1 MIRARLRRG
10 SRRSGLCGAAVIA
23 VVVAGLCVPAATTDL
38 RPAWRAMPWSSIV
51 LDAEGGILLVAC
63 ADDGQVRL
71 PVTLDTAGPWIAL
84 ATIAAEDGRFGRH
97 PGVDPLAVA
106 RALAQLVV
114 QRGVVSGASTI
125 AMQVAKMLDPA
136 PRTVAA
142 KVREALRALRLQHHA
157 GAPRLLEMYLSIA
170 PYGGNRCGA
179 EAAAWT
185 YFDRSLR
192 DLTLGE
198 AALLAG
204 LPQSPERLRP
214 DRFPEAAL
222 RRRARVLERM
232 QRLGMIDG
240 ATAAAASAEPV
251 RLASGHLPRR
261 HEVAA
266 AAVRRRSIGSR
277 EPVRSL
283 LLPDMQAMARA
294 EAMRIVRDLPEGT
307 HAAIVIMDWH
317 DGAFRALAT
326 SAGPDDETAGWLPLF
341 EAWRSPGSALKPFIA
356 ATAFEADRLSPQSLL
371 PDDPVAY
378 AGWRPANMDAAAAT
392 PRMRL
397 DAGCTPG
404 VMTVQAGDALVRSLN
419 RPWIAVL
426 RELGPAA
433 VIATME
439 SCGVRFEHG
448 RAADAGLALATGA
461 AEVRLIDL
469 VQAYAVFPR
478 DGESIGGRFQS
489 AEPVRVA
496 RTFTPR
502 TSRAIESILSRRVD
516 PDADARRRA
525 PPIKTGTS
533 AGHVDAWALG
543 WNDRVVVGAWVGR
556 PAGGGDP
563 ILTGARVAAPAVER
577 LLEDPRLG
585 GVAQT
590 AARADEPAAW
600 TPVRPLMLVQEA
612 AHATADTRA
621 ATVRILEPAP
631 GSVHLARSMPA
642 SVHGAAAVSTVHLPR
657 ARIPLRADRPVRW
670 FVDGAPV
677 SAPFDHVRLSPGTW
691 EILAIDAAGRTARVA
706 CTVRDASV
714 HFAADDMDA
723 TRPVR

>member
-1 MIRARLRRG
+1 MIRARRRRG
-10 SRRSGLCGAAVIA
+10 SRLSAPGCAATIVA
-23 VVVAGLCVPAATTDL
+23 VVAALSIPAATTDL
-38 RPAWRAMPWSSIV
+38 RPAWQAVPWSPIV
-51 LDAEGGILLVAC
+51 LDAEGGILSVAC

-71 PVTLDTAGPWIAL
+71 PVSLDAAGPWIAL

-97 PGVDPLAVA
+97 PGVDALAAA
-106 RALAQLVV
+106 RALAQLVM

-136 PRTVAA
+136 PRTVTA

-185 YFDRSLR
+185 YFGRSLC

-240 ATAAAASAEPV
+240 ATAAAAGAEPV

-283 LLPDMQAMARA
+283 LRPDMQAMARD
-294 EAMRIVRDLPEGT
+294 EAMRIVRDLPDGT

-326 SAGPDDETAGWLPLF
+326 SAGPDDGSAGWLPLF

-356 ATAFEADRLSPQSLL
+356 ATAFEADRLGPQSPL

-378 AGWRPANMDAAAAT
+378 AGWRPANMDDAASA
-392 PRMRL
+392 PRTRL
-397 DAGCTPG
+397 DAGHAPG
-404 VMTVQAGDALVRSLN
+404 GVSVPVDDALVRSLN

-439 SCGVRFEHG
+439 SCGVRFEAG
-448 RAADAGLALATGA
+448 RAAEAGLALATGA

-478 DGESIGGRFQS
+478 DGESIGGRFLS

-502 TSRAIESILSRRVD
+502 TCRAIESILSRRGD
-516 PDADARRRA
+516 HAAEARRSA

-585 GVAQT
+585 GVART
-590 AARADEPAAW
+590 AARADEPPAW
-600 TPVRPLMLVQEA
+600 TPGRPLMLVRDA
-612 AHATADTRA
+612 AHAASAARA
-621 ATVRILEPAP
+621 AAVRILEPAP
-631 GSVHLARSMPA
+631 DSVHLARSMPD
-642 SVHGAAAVSTVHLPR
+642 SVPGAAAVTTVPR
-657 ARIPLRADRPVRW
+657 PWARIPLRADRPVRW

-691 EILAIDAAGRTARVA
+691 EILAIDAAGRTARVV

-714 HFAADDMDA
+714 HFPADDVA
-723 TRPVR
+723 STRRVR